1 MVRAGSVDSCPA
13 LTPTCPQGLLRVSS
27 LLGLSLSSFLRDGHG
42 HAAALLSWWHCFL
55 SAPAANPFLIH
66 HCQCRGPA
74 FPMSSVSEHQHHPPT
89 GPGVEAPDGQLK
101 KEPCVPQAEPMPARS
116 QGHSADS
123 VNIPKAELLGREAC
137 GQHEN
142 ARFGG
147 SFQPPFFLICRY
159 LQARGPAGP
168 GSVLYSGSQRV
179 KPDVRW
185 AVLSSE
191 GLSRG
196 RLSWGKLSRG
206 RLSFRLSQVMGRI
219 HVLFLRLSGLGPQ
232 LLETPAF
239 PAHGPLQGQFT
250 PGDWL
255 QGASHTGQLGGGLA

>member
-1 MVRAGSVDSCPA
+1 MDSCPA
-13 LTPTCPQGLLRVSS
+13 LTPTCPQGLLCVSS

-42 HAAALLSWWHCFL
+42 HAAALLSWWHCFS

-123 VNIPKAELLGREAC
+123 VNIPRAELLRREAC

-147 SFQPPFFLICRY
+147 SFQPPFFLICGY

-185 AVLSSE
+185 AMLSSE
-191 GLSRG
+191 SMKVA
-196 RLSWGKLSRG
+196 SGKTESGKVESGKTQL
-206 RLSFRLSQVMGRI
+206 QVQ
-219 HVLFLRLSGLGPQ
+219 SGC
-232 LLETPAF
+232 
-239 PAHGPLQGQFT
+239 GQNSCPVPVAVRT
-250 PGDWL
+250 WASAPRDTCIPCPRASPG
-255 QGASHTGQLGGGLA
+255 AVHTW